1 MNDDFE
7 DFSDLIFLKKI
18 KIYTIILSLALTLTP
33 AFGAEIAAVQK
44 GIVLSMEDCIDIA
57 LKNSPVVKKSRYNWR
72 LAKTDVGIAK
82 SGYFPTIGVGTGY
95 DLNQNNNNIRNT
107 NNNYLSAEASISQLI
122 FNFGKTNAKIRM
134 QKFNQ
139 ISSQYSFDNT
149 VLSTIYNVKNN
160 YYAVLAAK
168 ASVDVNRA
176 NVQINERNY
185 QRTKAYF
192 DEGIKSKIDLVNAEV
207 YLSDSKVTLVQS
219 ENLYKNALVKL
230 NNSMYIAYA
239 PDYEIKNTETFNF
252 QRNVIPVN
260 LEKISEKKD
269 LSAPPS
275 GVKDALL
282 TSSVEKLDVIEHYK
296 FESFPYTFEKSVE
309 MAVNNRPDLK
319 AYEATLKA
327 MKQSLL
333 AIRREYY
340 PELTGN
346 AGYGFRDTNTQNS
359 FMLGVSLKTNVNIMG
374 QKNKID
380 AANIQIDLAQNEIDL
395 LKQNVYFEVQGYYID
410 MIQLEKQIPLLAVK
424 VKQTLE
430 NLELADGRYFVGI
443 GDYIQLQD
451 AKVNY
456 NNAQQAYVKAVYEYN
471 VARAQLEKAIAI
483 KPDVKISIE
492 DKD

>member
-1 MNDDFE
+1 MNFIRK
-7 DFSDLIFLKKI
+7 SKLFL
-18 KIYTIILSLALTLTP
+18 TIIVLVFTIWTAD
-33 AFGAEIAAVQK
+33 AAEIAAVQK

-57 LKNSPVVKKSRYNWR
+57 LQNSPAVKKARFNYKLS
-72 LAKTDVGIAK
+72 KTDVGLAK
-82 SGYFPTIGVGTGY
+82 SEFFPTLGVGTGY
-95 DLNQNNNNIRNT
+95 NLNENNNNIRNT
-107 NNNYLSAEASISQLI
+107 SSNYLSAEASINQLI
-122 FNFGKTNAKIRM
+122 WNFGKTNAKIRM
-134 QKFNQ
+134 EKFNK

-149 VLSTIYNVKNN
+149 VLSTIYTVKNY

-168 ASVDVNRA
+168 ANVDVNRA

-185 QRTKAYF
+185 IRTKAYF

-207 YLSDSKVTLVQS
+207 YLSDSKVSLVQS
-219 ENLYKNALVKL
+219 ENTYKNALVKL
-230 NNSMYIAYA
+230 NNAMYIAYA

-269 LSAPPS
+269 LSAPPQ
-275 GVKDALL
+275 GVSDAFL

-296 FESFPYTFEKSVE
+296 FKPFPYTFEESVE
-309 MAVNNRPDLK
+309 MAVKNRPDLK
-319 AYEATLKA
+319 AYDATLNA

-333 AIRREYY
+333 AVKREYY
-340 PELTGN
+340 PELSGS
-346 AGYGFRDTNTQNS
+346 AGYGFRDTNSQNS
-359 FMLGVSLKTNVNIMG
+359 FTLGVSLKTNVNIMG

-380 AANIQIDLAQNEIDL
+380 AAKIQVDIAENEIDL
-395 LKQNVYFEVQGYYID
+395 LKQDIYFEVQAAYID

-456 NNAQQAYVKAVYEYN
+456 NNAQQEYVKAVYEYN
-471 VARAQLEKAIAI
+471 VARAKLEQAIAL

-492 DKD
+492 DK